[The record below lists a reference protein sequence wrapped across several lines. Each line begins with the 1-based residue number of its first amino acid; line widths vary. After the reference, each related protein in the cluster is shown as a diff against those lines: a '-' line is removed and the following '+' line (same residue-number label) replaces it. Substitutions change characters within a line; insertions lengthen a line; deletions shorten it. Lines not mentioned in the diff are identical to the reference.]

1 MTASAAAGSARR
13 PARLAG
19 VDPLTVLARLT
30 DRDRVLCRL
39 LAEHRVLTTS
49 QIAELAFGSATTA
62 QHRLI
67 VLHRLG
73 VLARFRR
80 YRPAGSEPWHYL
92 LDVVGAQLVAAE
104 TGRTPPSPAVLRART
119 VALAASSHLD
129 HLIGVNTFFT
139 TLAGYARR
147 SGGTAALE
155 AWWSERRTVA
165 EYGDFVRPD
174 GYGVWREHGART
186 AFFLEHD
193 TGTETL
199 TRVVGKLAG
208 YTDLADTDTDTDV
221 GGRPAV
227 LLFWLPGARREAAL
241 RRALGEPSIPVA
253 TASPTLGGPAGAVWL
268 PLGAGGPRRCLAE
281 LGGGH

>member
-1 MTASAAAGSARR
+1 MTASAIARSARR

-30 DRDRVLCRL
+30 DRDRALCRL
-39 LAEHRVLTTS
+39 LAEHRVLTTG
-49 QIAELAFGSATTA
+49 QITELTFTSPTTA
-62 QHRLI
+62 QHRLV

-92 LDVVGAQLVAAE
+92 LDVVGARLVAAE
-104 TGRTPPSPAVLRART
+104 AGVDPPSPAVLRART
-119 VALAASSHLD
+119 LALAASSHLD
-129 HLIGVNTFFT
+129 HRVGVNGFFT
-139 TLAGYARR
+139 SLAGYARR

-155 AWWSERRTVA
+155 AWWSERRTVG

-174 GYGVWREHGART
+174 GYGVWREDGRRV

-199 TRVVGKLAG
+199 TRVVAKLAG
-208 YTDLADTDTDTDV
+208 YTDLADTDTDV
-221 GGRPAV
+221 GGHPTV
-227 LLFWLPGARREAAL
+227 LLFWLPGPRREAAL
-241 RRALGEPSIPVA
+241 RRALGVPTIPIA
-253 TASPTLGGPAGAVWL
+253 TASPTLGGPAGPVWL
-268 PLGAGGPRRCLAE
+268 PLGSDGPRQPLAA
-281 LGGGH
+281 LGGAH